1 MSSKPP
7 PDDTLLAVSALF
19 VILFAPVTSQYFIFL
34 PWLRPLT
41 PVSALVL
48 GVFNILVG
56 LLLANYA
63 ACYFTDPGK
72 VSPGWEGV
80 PGTSVNSLSPIPPQ
94 TRTPNND
101 TCPGTPTP
109 TLSDTAGSF
118 CPLCNMTRPP
128 RAHHCKRCGCCVLRM
143 DHHCKW
149 LNTCIGYR
157 NQAHFIRFLLYATL
171 AASLCIALILARL
184 THLVHQAIRH
194 TATAPPNAP
203 HPEMV
208 HVGEVLV
215 MAGNLCVLV
224 PVGSIL
230 GLLTYQ
236 QMYNLTQ
243 NLTTIEYVKLKDD
256 AIGVYVPSNP
266 YRLRH
271 PTDNVRT
278 VMGRDSPWWMWALY
292 TLPPEGTGTWF
303 EVDLEAE

>member
-80 PGTSVNSLSPIPPQ
+80 P
-94 TRTPNND
+94 D
-101 TCPGTPTP
+101 
-109 TLSDTAGSF
+109 
-118 CPLCNMTRPP
+118 
-128 RAHHCKRCGCCVLRM
+128 
-143 DHHCKW
+143 
-149 LNTCIGYR
+149 TCIGYR

-171 AASLCIALILARL
+171 AASLCIVLILARL

-208 HVGEVLV
+208 HVGQVLV

-236 QMYNLTQ
+236 QIYNLTQ

-271 PTDNVRT
+271 PSDNVRT